1 MPDSQRIKVS
11 FGAMETL
18 AADIRGQV
26 SAIEGNIADL
36 GQQIRNLENDWEGGA
51 SAGFQATKAKWFD
64 AAENLK
70 MVLARIETAVVQ
82 STEGYN
88 AAETKNAA
96 RWE

>member
-1 MPDSQRIKVS
+1 MTDRIKVS

-26 SAIEGNIADL
+26 SAIEGNLADL
-36 GQQIRNLENDWEGGA
+36 GSQIRNLEQDWAG
-51 SAGFQATKAKWFD
+51 SAAGGFQATKQKWFD

-70 MVLARIETAVVQ
+70 TVLARIEMAVVQ
-82 STEGYN
+82 STEGYSS
-88 AAETKNAA
+88 AESRNAA